1 MRSHFLLLSKKTI
14 ITCGDLPAQ
23 CGIEVPGVQMLL
35 AMKININPLT
45 YSLEVCEWWGQC
57 RANSCKFLPSIS
69 HPWKRQIVLYSPC
82 PLVGRLLGVTIDFP
96 SPNAF
101 LHFLLGFS
109 SSPEQNNNKNNNNNN
124 DDHPYGPAS
133 CKRSSGW
140 TGLFQKIIWRDRS
153 LANDQNSN
161 MRFAL
166 LTWTSFLLFVHI
178 MIISHLPS
186 YRKHFLGDKAP
197 YI

>member
-1 MRSHFLLLSKKTI
+1 MYGEKKTKDEYLSNDFQKLQI
-14 ITCGDLPAQ
+14 STFYFPPFEKADYTIFT
-23 CGIEVPGVQMLL
+23 LL
-35 AMKININPLT
+35 V
-45 YSLEVCEWWGQC
+45 S
-57 RANSCKFLPSIS
+57 R
-69 HPWKRQIVLYSPC
+69 
-82 PLVGRLLGVTIDFP
+82 LVGVTINLP
-96 SPNAF
+96 SANVF